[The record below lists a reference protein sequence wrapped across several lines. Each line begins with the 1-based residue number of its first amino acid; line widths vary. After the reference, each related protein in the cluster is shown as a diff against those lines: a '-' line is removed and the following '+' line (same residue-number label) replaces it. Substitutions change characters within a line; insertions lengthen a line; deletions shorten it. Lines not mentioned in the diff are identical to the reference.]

1 MILTATNHNN
11 AIASLTGRSIVCGA
25 GTFLYFHG
33 VDYGQNEA
41 DVKTMYEVPEHREE
55 LLNKYNVKYI
65 VIGAN
70 ELGYNILD
78 YDNLVAS
85 YEVVFNQDNVV
96 ILKRQ
101 G

>member
-1 MILTATNHNN
+1 
-11 AIASLTGRSIVCGA
+11 
-25 GTFLYFHG
+25 
-33 VDYGQNEA
+33 
-41 DVKTMYEVPEHREE
+41 MYEVPEHREE

-70 ELGYNILD
+70 ELGYNIPD
-78 YDNLVAS
+78 YDNFVAS

-96 ILKRQ
+96 ILKCQ